1 VTKTT
6 FSELGLHKDLLHI
19 LHAKKYICAT
29 PIQEE
34 AIPIILDGKD
44 LMGTAQTGTGKTAAF
59 GLPILQQLA
68 SYHKRPKSR
77 YVRAL
82 ILAPTRELAIQI
94 HKSLRSYGSNLA
106 LRQAV
111 IFGGVPQKKQVTA
124 LRQGIDVLV
133 ATPGRLLDL
142 MNQKHLKLDHIEF
155 LVLDEADRM
164 LDMGFI
170 RDIRKIVAKVPKTR
184 QTMCFSATM
193 PAVVANLATEIL
205 NEPKRLNVTPKI
217 IPITQIEQSV
227 IFTRSADKS
236 ALLLKILQNPKTTRA
251 IVFVRTKHRADNVAK
266 TLIGAG
272 ISSNVI
278 HGNKSQN
285 TRQRV
290 LNAFRDGR
298 INVLVATDIAA
309 RGIDV
314 DAISHVINYEL
325 PNTAEDYVHRIGR
338 TARAGASGIA
348 ISLCDPS
355 EQLSLNKIE
364 KLIKVRINIV
374 GGTPVKCQ
382 SGKTKHKLQKL
393 GKRSR
398 HRKGRDRGRT
408 HRAA

>member
-1 VTKTT
+1 MRPVYNNR
-6 FSELGLHKDLLHI
+6 
-19 LHAKKYICAT
+19 HA
-29 PIQEE
+29 P
-34 AIPIILDGKD
+34 L
-44 LMGTAQTGTGKTAAF
+44 
-59 GLPILQQLA
+59 
-68 SYHKRPKSR
+68 
-77 YVRAL
+77 
-82 ILAPTRELAIQI
+82 
-94 HKSLRSYGSNLA
+94 
-106 LRQAV
+106 
-111 IFGGVPQKKQVTA
+111 
-124 LRQGIDVLV
+124 
-133 ATPGRLLDL
+133 
-142 MNQKHLKLDHIEF
+142 
-155 LVLDEADRM
+155 
-164 LDMGFI
+164 
-170 RDIRKIVAKVPKTR
+170 
-184 QTMCFSATM
+184 
-193 PAVVANLATEIL
+193 EIL